1 MQNIRNTVTVS
12 FKKKE
17 LNLFRDEDILSLD
30 VNDGLSIP
38 FVAQLSF
45 ITERRLSK
53 NELKSYLQQ
62 SVEITVKQ
70 CSNDYSVARHR
81 TLLGIVS
88 SLTDNGKYQQ
98 GMENSQRKD
107 YFSYEL
113 TVVPEIVKLSSAQKT
128 RSFPSVKVE
137 KVISD
142 IFSDYGLHAVTGD
155 SELWEKNSLTDD
167 LILTQ
172 TKESD
177 FEFINRLSRAFG
189 LNYSVVYNKNNS
201 CNDYIFSRGFTTD
214 KGSKVFQNS
223 SGKISD
229 LTGQTMSAQLYSQNQ
244 KFFDSHC
251 IDDIKSTISAG
262 IGQEADK
269 DRCSFTDKFL
279 TKGVMTSKIKSDLED
294 FYFENE
300 NCLVKSLNEKVLINT
315 ADLSFVPGV
324 KFSVTDYSDDDE
336 YLVIRTALNINTK
349 NYQVKITDYD
359 IREVCLALKVDKD
372 TAHHSILGSL
382 VDIQRI
388 SERSSLKDILSAEK
402 ENNTASNQITEDS
415 SSMGALSGVFS
426 GSLRF
431 GSKSNT
437 AEFSFVE
444 GYVCDKSGH
453 YADYKKKESGK
464 EETVNIVGKPFP
476 FEEDISIP
484 TKFYLKTD
492 DCEQPLT
499 VFYINQ
505 SGNHS
510 DLLSFFPRVG
520 QRALALK
527 EGNQYYF
534 YGYLP
539 DDRDIDIF
547 NESLRNSAL
556 SGVNLLDFSKGKSFE
571 NFDMNQKGLDIR
583 HFDNFK
589 DRLCYMILNDDM
601 DRFMLGC
608 TIRFNDITVYEDFL
622 KEKVKVSS
630 GDVCIKDLC
639 EALPSNLSKARNEY
653 RYALDET
660 GNDREKHIAD
670 KKQSLENT
678 YDDLKK
684 AAEKILDIID
694 SGYKSGELRSEKY
707 FKNSQTT
714 LSSDSDLKI
723 SANNDLEITAKNI
736 TLNATGKICLKAED
750 EIDQVSEK
758 KIELSSGNGSFTV
771 TPASVEATI
780 RQIGIVALPY
790 DSDITLSSRGLS
802 VTAVKS
808 DISTLFSATMSDAFG
823 AEFIA
828 TQGGIKVYGNAI
840 ALETPDRLSLISG
853 WTSLVSDMASMIE
866 QCIELTDNKGAKCAI
881 SLVPSLASAGAK
893 IFESVR
899 KQIVLE
905 DGKNKEAVDMTT
917 YICGCVINACSILES
932 AYECVESIVVAGLD
946 EDDKYIVRERKNNYI
961 SPKDW
966 VNNAF
971 FYIKNIACF
980 VSSIAATISSFKD
993 NKESNLKIA
1002 PTKIV
1007 AETNKLILKPEE
1019 AFLNNS
1025 PLSAQTA
1032 VVKEDEKK
1040 LGEDG
1045 DIHTEI
1051 KNKDEDDPETKPAEG
1066 LDESSSKTEKKEK
1079 SKDEEVKERDGFD
1092 TTNDTTTTSTSSS
1105 SSSSKNEVEQAQKN
1119 SSNSSGGAG
1128 SSVKP
1133 AGEEN
1138 HEKSG
1143 KSDGSGGDI
1152 SASNTVTEKK
1162 TDGKGDLQDPVTS
1175 ATIPKNEAKTSPEE
1189 THAENETKETKEL
1202 KNDEDK

>member
-1 MQNIRNTVTVS
+1 
-12 FKKKE
+12 
-17 LNLFRDEDILSLD
+17 
-30 VNDGLSIP
+30 
-38 FVAQLSF
+38 
-45 ITERRLSK
+45 
-53 NELKSYLQQ
+53 
-62 SVEITVKQ
+62 
-70 CSNDYSVARHR
+70 
-81 TLLGIVS
+81 
-88 SLTDNGKYQQ
+88 
-98 GMENSQRKD
+98 
-107 YFSYEL
+107 
-113 TVVPEIVKLSSAQKT
+113 
-128 RSFPSVKVE
+128 
-137 KVISD
+137 
-142 IFSDYGLHAVTGD
+142 
-155 SELWEKNSLTDD
+155 
-167 LILTQ
+167 
-172 TKESD
+172 
-177 FEFINRLSRAFG
+177 
-189 LNYSVVYNKNNS
+189 
-201 CNDYIFSRGFTTD
+201 
-214 KGSKVFQNS
+214 
-223 SGKISD
+223 
-229 LTGQTMSAQLYSQNQ
+229 
-244 KFFDSHC
+244 
-251 IDDIKSTISAG
+251 
-262 IGQEADK
+262 
-269 DRCSFTDKFL
+269 
-279 TKGVMTSKIKSDLED
+279 
-294 FYFENE
+294 
-300 NCLVKSLNEKVLINT
+300 
-315 ADLSFVPGV
+315 
-324 KFSVTDYSDDDE
+324 
-336 YLVIRTALNINTK
+336 
-349 NYQVKITDYD
+349 
-359 IREVCLALKVDKD
+359 
-372 TAHHSILGSL
+372 
-382 VDIQRI
+382 
-388 SERSSLKDILSAEK
+388 
-402 ENNTASNQITEDS
+402 
-415 SSMGALSGVFS
+415 
-426 GSLRF
+426 
-431 GSKSNT
+431 
-437 AEFSFVE
+437 
-444 GYVCDKSGH
+444 
-453 YADYKKKESGK
+453 
-464 EETVNIVGKPFP
+464 
-476 FEEDISIP
+476 
-484 TKFYLKTD
+484 
-492 DCEQPLT
+492 
-499 VFYINQ
+499 
-505 SGNHS
+505 
-510 DLLSFFPRVG
+510 
-520 QRALALK
+520 
-527 EGNQYYF
+527 
-534 YGYLP
+534 
-539 DDRDIDIF
+539 
-547 NESLRNSAL
+547 
-556 SGVNLLDFSKGKSFE
+556 
-571 NFDMNQKGLDIR
+571 MNQKGLDIR

-1092 TTNDTTTTSTSSS
+1092 TTNDTTTITTT